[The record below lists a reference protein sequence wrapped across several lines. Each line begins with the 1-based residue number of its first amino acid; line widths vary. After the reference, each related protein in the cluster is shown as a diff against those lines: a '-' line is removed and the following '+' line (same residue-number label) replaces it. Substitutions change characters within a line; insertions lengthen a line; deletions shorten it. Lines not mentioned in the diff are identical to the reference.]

1 MTFSRPAIERLIA
14 RVESG
19 LQYDELGPYAQG
31 LRDALAE
38 VDSSREDVEHFASQ
52 CRTSNADIRDLR
64 AELARLTAE
73 RDNARWADETRK
85 KACEAL
91 ITERD
96 AMRPVVEAAE
106 KWRDASTDDEDA
118 LLMSGLMCAIDAYRA
133 TKDRP

>member
-14 RVESG
+14 TVESG
-19 LQYDELGPYAQG
+19 LQYGELGAYSQG

-38 VDSSREDVEHFASQ
+38 ID
-52 CRTSNADIRDLR
+52 
-64 AELARLTAE
+64 RLTAE
-73 RDNARWADETRK
+73 RNNARWADETRK

-106 KWRDASTDDEDA
+106 KWLNGRAIDIVDNLRRIRD
-118 LLMSGLMCAIDAYRA
+118 AIDAYRA
-133 TKDRP
+133 AKERP